1 MQQDQVVARLEK
13 FEGRVPYMYLCTG
26 GEVTVGIGHA
36 IASAADTA
44 QLSWAAGAESA
55 GDGWAAVAAAPR
67 NMLATGYAN
76 LTTCRMADDAIDQL
90 AASDVTRFTALL
102 QANFPRWDEYPEP
115 AQEALFDMAY
125 NLGVAGL
132 NKFHMML
139 AAVDA
144 GQWETAAAQCHR
156 MGIGDARN
164 QETAALFRQAAG

>member
-144 GQWETAAAQCHR
+144 GQWETAASQCHR